1 MIALPDAATFQV
13 ILADPRFPAA
23 VGIAILSGLVR
34 GFSGFGSPFIYLPLM
49 STLYGPRDAVGSFVL
64 IDVATGL
71 VFALRLMRDCNWR
84 EVLPMAGSAAVA
96 APFGAMILLLAS
108 PLTLRWLI
116 VAVVGLAFFALVSGW
131 RYRGTPKL
139 PITLGVGMVAGLLG
153 GAVQISGP
161 PVIMYW
167 LAGSSDARMVRA
179 NFAVFFLLIAMVYL
193 VIYLLRGL
201 ITPDMIAMAAM
212 LGVLHIASIGAGSK
226 LFHLAAPQVYRRVAL
241 TIVALSLLVS
251 LPVFDGWLR

>member
-1 MIALPDAATFQV
+1 MIALPDLATFQV
-13 ILADPRFPAA
+13 ILADPRFPFA
-23 VGIAILSGLVR
+23 VAIAILSGLVR
-34 GFSGFGSPFIYLPLM
+34 GFSGFGSPFIYIPLM
-49 STLYGPRDAVGSFVL
+49 STIYGPRDAVGSFVL

-84 EVLPMAGSAAVA
+84 EVMPLAASAGVA
-96 APFGAMILLLAS
+96 APFGAMILQFAS

-116 VAVVGLAFFALVSGW
+116 VVVVSFAFFALVSGW
-131 RYRGTPKL
+131 RYRGTPMM
-139 PITLGVGMVAGLLG
+139 PITLGVGLLAGLLG

-179 NFAVFFLLIAMVYL
+179 NFAVFFLLIAIVYL
-193 VIYLLRGL
+193 IIYLVRGL
-201 ITPDMIAMAAM
+201 ITPEMIAMAAM
-212 LGVLHIASIGAGSK
+212 LGVLHIASIGGGSK
-226 LFHLAAPQVYRRVAL
+226 LFHLAPPQIYRRVAL

-251 LPVFDGWLR
+251 LPLFDGWLR